1 MSDLAIALIVFNRPR
16 HTRESF
22 ASVRAQQPKKLFLIA
37 DGPRADRPDEA
48 QKCQEVRDIVAQI
61 DWPCE
66 VFRNYADQ
74 NMGLK
79 RRVSS
84 GLNWVFDQVETA
96 VILEDDCVPHPDFF
110 TYCEDLLERYRDDER
125 IWVITG
131 NNFQRG
137 KRRGDAVSYTHLTL
151 PTIYSV

>member
-1 MSDLAIALIVFNRPR
+1 MFESYWVDCIIASEVVYIKPMSDLAIALIVFNRPR

-96 VILEDDCVPHPDFF
+96 VILSLIH
-110 TYCEDLLERYRDDER
+110 
-125 IWVITG
+125 I
-131 NNFQRG
+131 
-137 KRRGDAVSYTHLTL
+137 
-151 PTIYSV
+151 